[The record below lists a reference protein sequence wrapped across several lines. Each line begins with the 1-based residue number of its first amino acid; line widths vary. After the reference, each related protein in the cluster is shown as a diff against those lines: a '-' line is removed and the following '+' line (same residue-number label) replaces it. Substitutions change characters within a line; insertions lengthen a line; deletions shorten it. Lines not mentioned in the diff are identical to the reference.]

1 MMKRIDS
8 DFISSG
14 IKCSG
19 WLFLPDGTGK
29 PPVVVMGHGMG
40 AEKSFGLSLYA
51 DKFAAKGIASFAFD
65 YRYFGESGGEP
76 RNLVSP

>member
-1 MMKRIDS
+1 MKKIDS
-8 DFISSG
+8 DFKSGG

-19 WLFLPDGTGK
+19 RLFLPEGIKK

-51 DKFAAKGIASFAFD
+51 EKFALKGLSSFIFD
-65 YRYFGESGGEP
+65 YRYFGESEGEP